1 MTTRATQVTTLALG
15 LLLGCHRPPPPT
27 ETPGPTPAPASAAA
41 PEPEVPLTPA
51 RICALAPQVVVPPLA
66 GARPFAPSFSPDPA
80 TAAALGPLR
89 PGDGTKCER
98 FCDSVDPSE
107 AADVCAIANQNI
119 RRNERMADKDRG
131 PVTATR
137 ATRATRPWDPAR
149 PPKYLDRIDAHL
161 HLTAEEHDRLRAS
174 GFVVLDRLAYA
185 SYASAF
191 HDVFQEQLPLYV
203 GVDAVLYAV
212 FRGTEHALER
222 IERSRLAPALTS
234 MLRKLRSGLAA
245 ARGAYDGDTLVDL
258 DAILGVA
265 WALAGR
271 ATDGEPVTVLGSE
284 VAEGLARSLLTAAK
298 GRQLAPVD
306 LFGRKR
312 MVDFSQLEPRG
323 HYAASVPFES
333 TLPGEPSLG
342 QYFAAVMWLSRLDL
356 NLVTRS
362 CRSSDVGGNED
373 LGKPTPREARDALA
387 LAEVAERSGALA
399 ELATFDGT
407 YRQFA
412 GVREDVSPPDLLR
425 IARAAHVT
433 AHDRDAGARLAAAIG
448 SRFPRT
454 ARTHFTP
461 EGCGDLPAIATLLGP
476 RIVPDVEPLTA
487 LVHDR
492 VRERKS
498 VPGFAG
504 GDLGFVLGHDR
515 SKRYVRDLG
524 QFPDLPG
531 ALDGARARLARG
543 AHESRDLYGS
553 WLRAILALG
562 QAPPATAPSFTT
574 HEAYADARLNSA
586 LVGFGELRHAFV
598 LLAAQGYDSYGC
610 EIPDAYVEPLPAV
623 YDALLEH
630 VRALR
635 TAAHGWEGL
644 ERVVSTLAALAHDE
658 AEGRELTAAQRRWL
672 GMVSE
677 YVPSDGYVS
686 TGEPP
691 KWTGWYV
698 DMFEDRQHGA
708 SRSAAFVADYFT
720 LTNAERVAYV
730 GSRGPRL
737 GVFVV
742 DAGGEPRAM
751 VGPVAEGYELQMPIE
766 KRLTDKTALAA
777 ELPRQAP
784 WRESFA
790 VPERPAPALGLE
802 VQVVH
807 CEDQDAGP
815 SPPMPS
821 YMRAKVTPGG
831 TWRVAVRSAVP
842 AGPVTVT
849 LLDHHGDAI
858 TPDAHFEAGSTWT
871 IVELDVPP
879 EVAKAAY
886 GVEAL
891 HLRVDDLARAGVG
904 TGPWDYVT
912 SPSVFAGAFNNDD
925 DLVDLLHERPH
936 EVEGAFTIG
945 PR

>member
-1 MTTRATQVTTLALG
+1 MTTPFTRAATLVLG
-15 LLLGCHRPPPPT
+15 VLLGCHGPPPPT
-27 ETPGPTPAPASAAA
+27 ETPRPVSAIASIAA
-41 PEPEVPLTPA
+41 PVPETPLTPKQ
-51 RICALAPQVVVPPLA
+51 ICALTPRLVVPPLA
-66 GARPFAPSFSPDPA
+66 GARPFTPSFTPDPGA
-80 TAAALGPLR
+80 AAALGPLL
-89 PGDGTKCER
+89 PGDGKKCDS
-98 FCDSVDPSE
+98 FCDSRDRSDP
-107 AADVCAIANQNI
+107 ADVCAIANENI
-119 RRNERMADKDRG
+119 RRNERVADRERG
-131 PVTATR
+131 RVP
-137 ATRATRPWDPAR
+137 ATRPWDPSS

-161 HLTAEEHDRLRAS
+161 HLTGEEHERLRAN
-174 GFVVLDRLAYA
+174 GFVVLDRLPYA

-203 GVDAVLYAV
+203 GVDAILYAV

-222 IERSRLAPALTS
+222 VERTRLVPALTS
-234 MLRKLRSGLAA
+234 MLRKLRGGLAA
-245 ARGAYDGDTLVDL
+245 SRGVYDGDTLADL

-265 WALAGR
+265 WDLAGR
-271 ATDGEPVTVLGSE
+271 ATAGKPVTALGSE
-284 VAEGLARSLLTAAK
+284 VAEGLAQSLLTAAK
-298 GRQLAPVD
+298 DRKLARVE
-306 LFGRKR
+306 LFGRR
-312 MVDFSQLEPRG
+312 RVVDFSQLEPRG
-323 HYAASVPFES
+323 HYAASVPYGS
-333 TLPGEPSLG
+333 VTPGEPSLG
-342 QYFAAVMWLSRLDL
+342 EYFQAVMWLSRLEL

-373 LGKPTPREARDALA
+373 LAKPTPREARDALA
-387 LAEVAERSGALA
+387 LAELAERSGALG
-399 ELATFDGT
+399 ELATFDET

-412 GVREDVSPPDLLR
+412 GVREDVSAPDLLR

-433 AHDRDAGARLAAAIG
+433 ARDRDAGARLAAAIG

-461 EGCGDLPAIATLLGP
+461 EGCPDLPAIATLLGP
-476 RIVPDVEPLTA
+476 RIVPDIEPLTA

-492 VRERKS
+492 IQERKL
-498 VPGFAG
+498 VPGFGG

-543 AHESRDLYGS
+543 AHQSRDLYGS

-562 QAPPATAPSFTT
+562 QAPPAAAPSFTAR
-574 HEAYADARLNSA
+574 EAYADARLNSA

-635 TAAHGWEGL
+635 ATAHGWDGL
-644 ERVVSTLAALAHDE
+644 ERVLSTLATLAHDE

-677 YVPSDGYVS
+677 YVPADGYVS

-720 LTNAERVAYV
+720 LTNAERVAYM

-766 KRLTDKTALAA
+766 TRLTDKAALAPD
-777 ELPRQAP
+777 LPRQAP
-784 WRESFA
+784 WRETFA
-790 VPERPAPALGLE
+790 VPERPAPALGLD

-821 YMRAKVTPGG
+821 YLRNRVTPGG

-842 AGPVTVT
+842 TGPITLT
-849 LLDHHGDAI
+849 LLDHHGDPI
-858 TPDAHFEAGSTWT
+858 TPEARFEAGSAWT
-871 IVELDVPP
+871 VVQLDVPD

-886 GVEAL
+886 GVEAM
-891 HLRVDDLARAGVG
+891 HLRVEDLARSGVG
-904 TGPWDYVT
+904 AGPWDYVT
-912 SPSVFAGAFNNDD
+912 SPSVFAGAYNGDD
-925 DLVDLLHERPH
+925 DMADLLHERPH
-936 EVEGAFTIG
+936 EVVGAFTIG
-945 PR
+945 H